1 MFNCFF
7 SGCQHQSSSRTK
19 RGTSNGGIVT
29 VKLICNNVVLAN
41 HSLFYPSTLQSLVE
55 YCQTNLSSRGLERW
69 LCRTYAVS
77 RAKELN
83 DAKHAVLLE
92 QARQFLTHEQDEEAL
107 AEVAQ
112 AASRKGRAFAF
123 LLGKADAAA
132 ARLSPQQDD
141 IPTRSHKRIEP
152 IQDFSLEDPISDDS
166 SQEGEAHAA
175 APIFISIQTLA

>member
-1 MFNCFF
+1 M
-7 SGCQHQSSSRTK
+7 
-19 RGTSNGGIVT
+19 T